1 MEQKQRG
8 TSDSLRLVSMVVLL
22 SLMPVRCVHVW
33 ADSGN
38 EMPCLRVLT
47 YNIHHGQAMDGKF
60 DYRRLSKVITD
71 LNPDVVALQEV
82 DCKTRRS
89 NGVDQAELLGEL
101 TKMHHV
107 FGQAMPFDQGRYGE
121 AVLSRFPIS
130 KAESHPLPFR
140 PGQEPRAALAVQ
152 IEPDNGI
159 PAFVL
164 VGTHLCH
171 QSEATRVEQAEQINL
186 LFPARGKTPIILAG
200 DLNARTGSD
209 PMNVLL
215 AKRWIDTVAPRS
227 RIDFILTRPQ
237 DPWRV
242 IEVIIVDERIVSD
255 HKPVLTVLAWAGAAM
270 EEPISLAQDGG

>member
-8 TSDSLRLVSMVVLL
+8 TCNIIRCVLMIVL
-22 SLMPVRCVHVW
+22 STLMPVRGAHVW

-38 EMPCLRVLT
+38 EMPRLRVLT
-47 YNIHHGQAMDGKF
+47 YNIHHGQAMDGRF
-60 DYRRLSKVITD
+60 DYQRLSKVIAG
-71 LNPDVVALQEV
+71 LEPDVVVLQEV
-82 DCKTRRS
+82 DCRTHRS
-89 NGVDQAELLGEL
+89 SGVDQAELLGKL
-101 TKMHHV
+101 TNMHHV

-121 AVLSRFPIS
+121 AVLSRFPIR

-152 IEPDNGI
+152 IEPDNGV

-171 QSEATRVEQAEQINL
+171 QSEATRIEQALQINL
-186 LFPARGKTPIILAG
+186 LFPAQGKTPIILAG

-215 AKRWIDTVAPRS
+215 AKRWIDAVAPRS
-227 RIDFILTRPQ
+227 RIDYILTRAQ

-242 IEVIIVDERIVSD
+242 IEVNIVDERIVSD
-255 HKPVLTVLAWAGAAM
+255 HKPVLAVLEWAGTVVAG
-270 EEPISLAQDGG
+270 PKRQD